1 VVENQEQE
9 LVGGQMM
16 RLDDMELV
24 GNQELAEEEEEDVEQ
39 VVAEVDPEEDQKYQ
53 QKLELDSKQKMRIL
67 ISQIQK
73 LRMHQRS

>member
-1 VVENQEQE
+1 
-9 LVGGQMM
+9 M